1 MRNKYLIFLVA
12 FTSTTAMA
20 QEVRIAPAE
29 DTTRAK
35 ELEEV
40 VVTGQYKP
48 QSLKNSVYQIKVIGK
63 DRILKQ
69 GATRLQD
76 VLKNELNMRF
86 SQDLAT
92 GGSAITMLGLSGQNV
107 KILVDGL
114 PVTGRQGVNNEFDI
128 SQ

>member
-1 MRNKYLIFLVA
+1 MRNNYLIFLVA
-12 FTSTTAMA
+12 FISTTAMA

-48 QSLKNSVYQIKVIGK
+48 QSLKNSVYQIKVINK

-69 GATRLQD
+69 GATRLRGCT
-76 VLKNELNMRF
+76 E
-86 SQDLAT
+86 
-92 GGSAITMLGLSGQNV
+92 
-107 KILVDGL
+107 
-114 PVTGRQGVNNEFDI
+114 E
-128 SQ
+128 